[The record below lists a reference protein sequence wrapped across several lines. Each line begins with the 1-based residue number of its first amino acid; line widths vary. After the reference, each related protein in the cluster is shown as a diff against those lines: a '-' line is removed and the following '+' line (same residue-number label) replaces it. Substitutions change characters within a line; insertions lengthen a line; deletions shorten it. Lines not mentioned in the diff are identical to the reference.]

1 MTKKKIGIVIALF
14 LLVAALLTAYFVTRP
29 DTTEGMKSFT
39 LTVVHKDGTTKEFPL
54 KSDKEYLG
62 EALQAENLIQ
72 GEQSQ
77 YGLYILEVDGEE
89 AIFERD
95 GAYWSFYVG
104 EEYATQGIDQ
114 TPIEDGKAYKLVY
127 TVDSMS

>member
-14 LLVAALLTAYFVTRP
+14 VLVAALLTAYFVTRP

-39 LTVVHKDGTTKEFPL
+39 VTVVHKDGTTKEFPL
-54 KSDKEYLG
+54 KSDKAYLG

-77 YGLYILEVDGEE
+77 YGLYIQKVDGEE
-89 AIFERD
+89 AVFERD

-104 EEYATQGIDQ
+104 EEYALQGIDQ
-114 TPIEDGKAYKLVY
+114 TPIEEGKFYKLVY
-127 TVDSMS
+127 TVDSVG

>member
-54 KSDKEYLG
+54 KSDKAYLG

-72 GEQSQ
+72 GEQGQ

-104 EEYATQGIDQ
+104 EEYASLGIDQ